1 MAIWGARLRVL
12 LGGGLL
18 ALTLAACSLEIDVD
32 RTGGEPTETSA
43 SPTVSATS
51 VDAYRVEVGDCLVGT
66 GGDSEELEEVLTV
79 DTVPCDQGH
88 GSEAYAVFDL
98 EDASEYPGD
107 KSVGDLAFAGCEER
121 FAEWV
126 GIEYVDS
133 RLEIYVL
140 HPTEASWTSSEDRE
154 VVCLVY
160 DPVAP
165 LTGSARGL
173 GAAAAFQPG
182 TCLDEDGLPTDCAAA
197 HDAEVFAVVS
207 LPEGTWPG
215 QEALETAADEACG
228 SEFEAYVG
236 ASYEESALYYGY
248 YTPLQDDWTVGDRE
262 VLCFV
267 YDADGPLTGSVRG
280 SGR

>member
-1 MAIWGARLRVL
+1 MGIWGARSRVL

-18 ALTLAACSLEIDVD
+18 ALALPGCSLEVDVD
-32 RTGGEPTETSA
+32 RTGGEPTETTA
-43 SPTVSATS
+43 SPTASGTS
-51 VDAYRVEVGDCLVGT
+51 VNAFRVEIGDCLVDTVGT
-66 GGDSEELEEVLTV
+66 EELEDV
-79 DTVPCDQGH
+79 DAVHTVPCDQEH
-88 GSEAYAVFDL
+88 GSEVYATFDL

-107 KSVGDLAFAGCEER
+107 KTVDDLAFAGCEER
-121 FAEWV
+121 FAEFV
-126 GIEYVDS
+126 GIDYVDS
-133 RLEIYVL
+133 RLELYTFQ
-140 HPTEASWTSSEDRE
+140 PSESSWTALDDRE

-160 DPVAP
+160 DPTGIM
-165 LTGSARGL
+165 TGSARSL
-173 GAAAAFQPG
+173 GAEAAFQPG

-207 LPEGTWPG
+207 LPEGAWPG

-248 YTPLQDDWTVGDRE
+248 YTPLQDDWTTGDRE

-267 YDADGPLTGSVRG
+267 YDAEGPLTGSVRG
-280 SGR
+280 SGQ